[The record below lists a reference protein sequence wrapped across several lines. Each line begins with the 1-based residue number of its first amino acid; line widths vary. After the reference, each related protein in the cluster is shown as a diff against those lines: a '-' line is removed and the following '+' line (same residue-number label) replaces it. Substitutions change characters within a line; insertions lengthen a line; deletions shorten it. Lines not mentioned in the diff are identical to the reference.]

1 MAGLESSA
9 ATPPEPEPEPGA
21 VRDRSSCSS
30 GNGELARLGRMN
42 NRT

>member
-1 MAGLESSA
+1 MAGLDSSA
-9 ATPPEPEPEPGA
+9 ATAPEPEPGA

-30 GNGELARLGRMN
+30 GNGELARLGRIN